1 MPIDIEAA
9 QTIRA
14 PVNLVW
20 AFATDPANDTRWIGG
35 LRSVR
40 MVTSPPVG
48 VGTRT
53 ERTAAFLGRPIQYV
67 MEVDGMVTGDRLT
80 MHSVAGP
87 FPMFVTYRFTKQDDA
102 TRMTIR
108 VQGGP
113 GGLLGLLSPLLA
125 LAAKRNV
132 ASDLR
137 RLRSLMER

>member
-1 MPIDIEAA
+1 MSIDIEAA

-35 LRSVR
+35 IREVR
-40 MVTSPPVG
+40 MVTPPPVG

-53 ERTAAFLGRPIQYV
+53 ERTATFLGRPMRYL
-67 MEVDGMVTGDRLT
+67 MEVDGMVTGDRLS
-80 MHSVAGP
+80 MHAVAGP
-87 FPMFVTYRFTKQDDA
+87 FPMFVTYRFTKQGDG
-102 TRMTIR
+102 TRMSIR

-125 LAAKRNV
+125 LAVKRGV
-132 ASDLR
+132 ARDLA
-137 RLRSLMER
+137 RLRGHMER